1 MRPGARVEAVIE
13 ILEELERTSLTAERV
28 VTSYTRSRRYI
39 GSKDRREIGNLV
51 FSILRSKLRLTWWL
65 ERAGQAEVSP
75 RALAIASLSL
85 SGDRMQD
92 DVQSLF
98 SGEGYGP
105 PKLTP
110 DEESLVAALSGSEL
124 VHPDQPDWVRDELA
138 PWLHTRLLGRFGDK
152 MAAEMSALQ
161 QEAEVVLRV
170 NRLKETR
177 HTAQKALAQ
186 EGVTTGETK
195 MSPLGLKVEGRR
207 SLQASRAFRDGLIEV
222 QDEGSQLIALLC
234 DAEPGMAVADYCAG
248 AGGKTLAL
256 AAEMQGKGRLAALDT
271 DAKRLE
277 RAGPRLERAGV
288 QIVTRQSLPDESWTA
303 ENAGSFDRVLV
314 DAPCS
319 GSGVWRRQP
328 DARLALTPE
337 RFEGCLQAQRAV
349 LQAASLL
356 VRPGGR
362 LIYAT
367 CSLLPEEDEQQVEAF
382 LEANPDFSQ
391 IALAEVW
398 NRVLPDV
405 ACATACPTGGPHL
418 LLTPRQ
424 HGTDGFFVS
433 ILERRRA
440 HT

>member
-1 MRPGARVEAVIE
+1 MRPGARVGAVIE
-13 ILEELERTSLTAERV
+13 ILQELEKTNLTADRV

-65 ERAGQAEVSP
+65 ERAGHAEISP

-85 SGDRMQD
+85 QSGQTQG
-92 DVQSLF
+92 DVPSLF

-105 PKLTP
+105 PELTSK
-110 DEESLVAALSGSEL
+110 EETLIEALSGSEL
-124 VHPDQPDWVRDELA
+124 VHPDQPDWVRDEVV
-138 PWLHTRLLGRFGDK
+138 PWLHPRLLSRFGSN
-152 MAAEMSALQ
+152 MAAEMAALQ
-161 QEAEVVLRV
+161 NEADVVLRV
-170 NRLKETR
+170 NRLKGTR
-177 HTAQKALAQ
+177 SGAQKALAQ
-186 EGVTTGETK
+186 EDVATRETA
-195 MSPLGLKVEGRR
+195 MAPLGLRVEGRR
-207 SLQASRAFRDGLIEV
+207 SLRASRAFRDGLIEV
-222 QDEGSQLIALLC
+222 QDEGSQLVALLC
-234 DAEPGMAVADYCAG
+234 DAAPGMAVADYCAG

-256 AAEMQGKGRLAALDT
+256 AAEMQGKGRITALDS

-288 QIVTRQSLPDESWTA
+288 QIVELKTLPDDSWTA
-303 ENAGSFDRVLV
+303 KSAGSFDRVLV

-328 DARLALTPE
+328 DARLALTPK
-337 RFEGCLQAQRAV
+337 RFEGYLQAQRAV
-349 LQAASLL
+349 LQSASLL
-356 VRPGGR
+356 VRRGGR

-382 LEANPDFSQ
+382 LAANPDFSQ
-391 IALAEVW
+391 LILAEVW
-398 NRVLPDV
+398 NKVLPDV
-405 ACATACPTGGPHL
+405 ACPAEGFHL

-433 ILERRRA
+433 ILERRLED
-440 HT
+440 T